1 MPKLVQDVLKE
12 LKKKHFAPLYLLHGD
27 EPFFIDKVTDFIEE
41 NALPVADRSF
51 NQYILYGKDL
61 TVPSLLSYA
70 KRFPMMS
77 ERQLILVKEAQG
89 IQGIEQKEMQA
100 ALEAYAKNPL
110 PSTVLVL
117 AFKDSVDERRT
128 WVKAFD
134 QQGILMSSKKMYDNK
149 IPDWIIDYC
158 HESGVKISPKAV
170 QMILENVGNDL
181 KRIASEIDKIIINLK
196 VNEEINA
203 SVVERFVGISKEYN
217 YFEFQKS
224 LIQKDVLKANQIVN
238 FFASNPKDNPL
249 APIILLLFNFFSK
262 VLLAYTTSDKS
273 EKNLAAVLGVNPFF
287 VKDYI
292 QTLRHYSLP
301 KVVQIIHEIKEIE
314 LQAKGIDSVS
324 SPDSE
329 KLKELTFKI
338 LH

>member
-262 VLLAYTTSDKS
+262 VLLAHTTSDKS